1 MIEKFKAKW
10 FNYQEFLNYFHNEWV
25 QQNSL
30 WYEGATFNLS
40 IPSHNNALEAKNL
53 VMKRDHTLRSRLPLD
68 QYFTNATTMLKNW
81 SIDGTKHKVFISD
94 VEITNEL
101 YEIAYNLI
109 NHIKCSVV
117 KMDSAVDM
125 YLICKEKH
133 KH

>member
-1 MIEKFKAKW
+1 M
-10 FNYQEFLNYFHNEWV
+10 

-40 IPSHNNALEAKNL
+40 IPSHNNSLEATNL
-53 VMKRDHTLRSRLPLD
+53 VMKTDHTHRSRLPPG

-81 SIDGTKHKVFISD
+81 FIDATKHKKFISD

-109 NHIKCSVV
+109 WHIKCSVV
-117 KMDSAVDM
+117 KMDSAIGM
-125 YLICKEKH
+125 YFICTLEK
-133 KH
+133 KLASIVTNIAS